1 MSLIKHKL
9 HLLTKIK
16 RGKVESNTVDVLE
29 LNNIAWYR
37 SSAEQ
42 TFLSVLLQNTHIT
55 HINIV
60 RRTDVTPMSVVTVL
74 S

>member
-1 MSLIKHKL
+1 MSLIKHEL
-9 HLLTKIK
+9 HMLTKVK

-29 LNNIAWYR
+29 SNNIACYR

-42 TFLSVLLQNTHIT
+42 TSLSVLLQNIHI
-55 HINIV
+55 HIVSCTDGTPIRIV
-60 RRTDVTPMSVVTVL
+60 SVL